1 MIKVRA
7 HTCYLGT
14 TGFAAHARSFFR
26 EFSKH
31 VDLRVRNYTWDSN
44 PEYLNKTDFSIIDT
58 ITLGTPNGEEDFP
71 ITHSF
76 PNLPWEKKSEGF
88 VADVDIVLMDM
99 HHKYFYQDYNSK
111 IKIAF
116 TVWESTEL
124 EEGFF
129 NQLLKFDFV
138 WVVTE
143 WHRRMI
149 IDQGYPAH
157 RVFVVNEGVNDEF
170 RHDEITS
177 EIPELE
183 DGRFKFVFFG
193 RWDYRKSVPEILKTF
208 LTTFDP
214 SEPVD
219 LILSADNPYSIDGMN
234 STEERLSH
242 YGLSDERIRVKH
254 FVSRED
260 YVTYIKRGDA
270 FLSCARSEGWN
281 IPLIEA
287 MSSGTPSIYSDWG
300 AQLEFAEGKGI
311 PVSIERELPASIGA
325 DLGFAGHTPGLY
337 SEPNFEDLGRK
348 MRDVFENYHQH
359 KAKAK
364 VDKEEI
370 RNRFSWENVANRA
383 YLELLNVS
391 EYEITQPIKKDAAV
405 VMSHADTDEKEELLR
420 LSILSLKRQGYPVIV
435 SSHIPVSKRIHDIAD
450 YVVFDKENPIVFSD
464 EYASLSNTVPV
475 HYIKYN
481 EFALSYSF
489 DFNHGYAALK
499 LIKNGLSIASVNK
512 YERVHFVNYD
522 YVIKDPSV
530 LENHSTK
537 LEEFDIFAYAWN
549 PGENSINSA
558 FFSGKAD
565 LILKS
570 LERFNSKQ
578 DYFSFPGI
586 VILEDFLHR
595 AFTDSE
601 MTICSNNIKEIA
613 DKNCLNSYVLSAYP
627 LIKTKSNHPSY
638 LYLTKENTTGEYIL
652 CAVGSNEEA
661 LKFVIEYAGQQS
673 EFIADPSQKPMV
685 LLSIPNHMLEVG
697 FSVNLPDYDE
707 RRKYDLTTKVANSNL
722 NSRDWIEEIGLET
735 PKKKVNVDFNNGPR
749 VEILGSGTRHFQV
762 DFINNENG
770 NILYSSNIGMNCWT
784 SCSIKYYVDWLIRI
798 TDLISGEIEEYKMD
812 LRDKKVKIS
821 MESRSLG
828 DSIAW
833 FAHIEEFQK
842 KHDCKVYVS
851 TFKNELFESNY
862 RNLRFIKPGQSLNDA
877 YATYLIGWFY
887 EGSDFNKHLN
897 PRDFKTIPMQATT
910 TDILGLEHTALRPR
924 IVKPVSIPPIKAP
937 YVCIGMHS
945 TAQAKY
951 WNNPTGWQEVTD
963 RFLSK
968 GYKVVM
974 LSLEE
979 DGYMGNSYPKGVT
992 KIHEERTLNSTIN
1005 YLQHSEMF
1013 IGIGSGLS
1021 WLSWALNVPT
1031 VIISG
1036 FSTPMTEAMDENV
1049 IRVFKGGVCNG
1060 CFNRHKLDA
1069 GDWNW
1074 CPDHKGTTRQFECS
1088 RHITGKEVIDAI
1100 DEFYSNGRISKKTVD
1115 VIVQESYDLG
1125 MVQNHKEIFEAA
1137 EHFKSQGVKNFM
1149 EIGTD
1154 QGGSFAIWSKLSDDG
1169 IRISV
1174 DLPHGPFGRSDYD
1187 EYERD
1192 SYLQSLGSNVTTIW
1206 GSSHDES
1213 IKQQVSDILKGEK
1226 LDFLFIDGDHT
1237 YEGVKQDYIMYKEFV
1252 RPGGWIAFHDIKDTE
1267 FHRNANCRVDQFWNE
1282 LKGNKVEFLE
1292 ELSPYG
1298 GIGFIQVD
1306 KND

>member
-44 PEYLNKTDFSIIDT
+44 PEYLNEVDLSIIDT
-58 ITLGTPNGEEDFP
+58 ITLGTHNGEEDFP

-76 PNLPWEKKSEGF
+76 PNLPWKRKSEGF

-124 EEGFF
+124 EEKFF

-149 IDQGYPAH
+149 INQGYPSH

-170 RHDEITS
+170 RHDEIIS

-208 LTTFDP
+208 LTTFDS

-242 YGLSDERIRVKH
+242 YGLNDERIKVKH
-254 FVSRED
+254 FLSRED
-260 YVTYIKRGDA
+260 YVTYMKRGDV

-287 MSSGTPSIYSDWG
+287 MASGTPSIYSNWG

-337 SEPNFEDLGRK
+337 AEPNFEDLGRK
-348 MRDVFENYHQH
+348 MRDVFEKYETYQWI
-359 KAKAK
+359 AQS
-364 VDKEEI
+364 DKEEI
-370 RNRFSWENVANRA
+370 RTRFSWENVANRA

-391 EYEITQPIKKDAAV
+391 EYEITQPIKKDATV
-405 VMSHADTDEKEELLR
+405 VMSHADSDEKEELLR

-537 LEEFDIFAYAWN
+537 LEEFDIFSYNWN
-549 PGENSINSA
+549 PGESSLNSG
-558 FFSGKAD
+558 FFSGKTN

-570 LERFNSKQ
+570 LEKFNSKQ
-578 DYFSFPGI
+578 DYFSLPGI
-586 VILEDFLHR
+586 VILEDFLHK
-595 AFTDSE
+595 AFTDSGL
-601 MTICSNNIKEIA
+601 TISLSDIKEIE
-613 DKNCLNSYVLSAYP
+613 DKNCLNSYVLPTYP
-627 LIKTKSNHPSY
+627 LIKTKSKNPSY
-638 LYLTKENTTGEYIL
+638 LYLTKENQTGEYIL
-652 CAVGSNEEA
+652 CALGSHEEP
-661 LKFVIEYAGQQS
+661 LKFVIEYAGKQS
-673 EFIADPSQKPMV
+673 EFIADPRQKPMV
-685 LLSIPNHMLEVG
+685 LLSIPNSMLEDG

-707 RRKYDLTTKVANSNL
+707 RRKYDLTTKIANSNL
-722 NSRDWIEEIGLET
+722 NSRDWMEEIGFET
-735 PKKKVNVDFNNGPR
+735 PKKKINIDFNNGPK
-749 VEILGSGTRHFQV
+749 VEILGSGFHYFQV
-762 DFINNENG
+762 EFINNENG
-770 NILYSSNIGMNCWT
+770 KVLYTSNIGMNCWT
-784 SCSIKYYVDWLIRI
+784 SCSIKYYVDWLIRVK
-798 TDLISGEIEEYKMD
+798 DLMTGEVEEHKMD
-812 LRDKKVKIS
+812 LKGKKVKIS
-821 MESRSLG
+821 MESSSLG

-842 KHDCKVYVS
+842 KHECKVYVS

-862 RNLRFIKPGQSLNDA
+862 PNLRFIKPGQRIDDV
-877 YATYLIGWFY
+877 YVTYLIGWFY
-887 EGSDFNKHLN
+887 DGAEFNSHLN
-897 PRDFKTIPMQATT
+897 PRDFKTIPMQATS
-910 TDILGLEHTALRPR
+910 TDILGIEHTPLRPR
-924 IVKPVSIPPIKAP
+924 IVKPVSIPPIKGP

-945 TAQAKY
+945 TAQSKY

-963 RFLSK
+963 YFLSR

-979 DGYMGNSYPKGVT
+979 DGYMGNRYPKGIT
-992 KIHEERTLNSTIN
+992 KIHGERSLNSTIN

-1021 WLSWALNVPT
+1021 WLSWALNIPT

-1049 IRVFKGGVCNG
+1049 IRIFKGGVCNG
-1060 CFNRHKLDA
+1060 CFNRHRLDA

-1074 CPDHKGTTRQFECS
+1074 CPDHKGTARQFECS
-1088 RHITGKEVIDAI
+1088 RHITGKGVINAI
-1100 DEFYSNGRISKKTVD
+1100 DEFYSNGRVSKKTVD

-1154 QGGSFAIWSKLSDDG
+1154 QGGSFAIWSKLSEDG

-1174 DLPHGPFGRSDYD
+1174 DLPHGPYGRPDYNEYDRD
-1187 EYERD
+1187 EYLR
-1192 SYLQSLGSNVTTIW
+1192 SLGSNVTTIW

-1213 IKQQVSDILKGEK
+1213 IKERVSNILNGEK

-1237 YEGVKQDYIMYKEFV
+1237 YEGVKQDYEMYKEFV
-1252 RPGGWIAFHDIKDTE
+1252 KQGGWIGFHDIKDTE
-1267 FHRNANCRVDQFWNE
+1267 YHRNANCGVDKLWSE

-1292 ELSPYG
+1292 DMSAYG
-1298 GIGFIQVD
+1298 GIGFIQ
-1306 KND
+1306 NL